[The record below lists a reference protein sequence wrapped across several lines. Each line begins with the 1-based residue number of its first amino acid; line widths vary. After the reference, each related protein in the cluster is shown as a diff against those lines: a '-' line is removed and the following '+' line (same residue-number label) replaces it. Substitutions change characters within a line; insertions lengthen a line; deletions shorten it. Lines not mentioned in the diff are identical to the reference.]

1 MTIPRT
7 AVGHRVG
14 VAEGAR
20 VAACRMLVSA
30 GLLARPTTSLL
41 LRSAARVPLCPSPSF
56 RRLDGDVVGN
66 GVEVSGIGPRTRTLT
81 SLVIWVAAGALLVV
95 GAWIGIAL
103 PLVFGVVSLLPVALL
118 ALAAAVGVL
127 VVHAVALSRG

>member
-1 MTIPRT
+1 
-7 AVGHRVG
+7 
-14 VAEGAR
+14 
-20 VAACRMLVSA
+20 
-30 GLLARPTTSLL
+30 
-41 LRSAARVPLCPSPSF
+41 
-56 RRLDGDVVGN
+56 VGN